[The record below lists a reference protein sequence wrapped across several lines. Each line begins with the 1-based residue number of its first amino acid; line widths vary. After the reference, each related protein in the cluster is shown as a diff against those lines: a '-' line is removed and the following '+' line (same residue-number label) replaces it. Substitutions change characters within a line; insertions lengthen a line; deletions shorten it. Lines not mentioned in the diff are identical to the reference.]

1 MPVSF
6 EWGEDY
12 GTQTGSPTR
21 GTTRASTT
29 ENGTTVTNVNWK
41 NTADVGTAYG
51 SSAITAGNNSYEKW
65 TFGRLAAGSTSIGA
79 GLFAN
84 TNGDMGTGL
93 TLKGTPACTGV
104 TPPVAYTTPS
114 TSANAGLSVNMSTHT
129 VIASGVAVWFGIT
142 GPQTASKAVSD
153 TSGAVIY
160 TNYLVT
166 QLQTTTSAASSDT
179 ATITLTFQYDET

>member
-1 MPVSF
+1 
-6 EWGEDY
+6 
-12 GTQTGSPTR
+12 
-21 GTTRASTT
+21 
-29 ENGTTVTNVNWK
+29 
-41 NTADVGTAYG
+41 
-51 SSAITAGNNSYEKW
+51 
-65 TFGRLAAGSTSIGA
+65 
-79 GLFAN
+79 
-84 TNGDMGTGL
+84 
-93 TLKGTPACTGV
+93 
-104 TPPVAYTTPS
+104 
-114 TSANAGLSVNMSTHT
+114 MSTHT